1 MKKTGCEKRNMRG
14 ASLAEMLVTVLIL
27 SIAMV
32 AVAGGAASSVRIYRQ
47 LRQKAN
53 AQTLLSTQINTLSG
67 YLYDSK
73 VEKNDLETS
82 SDKQIVKSIYV
93 ENKGYYTFVNMTDQ
107 TSGKYGIYQK
117 QADTR
122 EGLSNIKD
130 SEATPSVTG
139 ASQPLKLYADLQDN
153 AIYYSNGCYNFTVEV
168 RSQDDTTKVIES
180 QEGWIRSELMP

>member
-1 MKKTGCEKRNMRG
+1 M
-14 ASLAEMLVTVLIL
+14 
-27 SIAMV
+27 
-32 AVAGGAASSVRIYRQ
+32 
-47 LRQKAN
+47 
-53 AQTLLSTQINTLSG
+53 
-67 YLYDSK
+67 
-73 VEKNDLETS
+73 
-82 SDKQIVKSIYV
+82 KSIYV

-180 QEGWIRSELMP
+180 QEVWIRSELMP